1 MTTESNTNHAARR
14 LGIAWLALTGAVAV
28 HVWDEAAN
36 DFLSV
41 YNPTVTALRERLGWF
56 PMPNFTY
63 DVWLNGL
70 IFGVGMLAVLSLGA
84 FAGWRGMRWLAY
96 GYGTLMLLN
105 AAAHLV
111 LPLVAGR
118 FIPGVYSA
126 PLLLAASVWL
136 LICARHWVR
145 QP

>member
-1 MTTESNTNHAARR
+1 MTPDFNPEQPARR
-14 LGIAWLALTGAVAV
+14 LGVAWLALTGAVAV

-56 PMPNFTY
+56 PMPTFTY

-70 IFGVGMLAVLSLGA
+70 IFGVGLLALLSLGA

-96 GYGTLMLLN
+96 AYGTVMLLN
-105 AAAHLV
+105 GLGHI
-111 LPLVAGR
+111 AGSIVMAD
-118 FIPGVYSA
+118 FMPGVYSS

-136 LICARHWVR
+136 LCSARGSR
-145 QP
+145 SKP